1 MSRLRGCL
9 KDEIVDLRIITDEN
23 VGDGGIPSG
32 RLLVDFAEAVINGDN
47 AAIQGVR
54 DRMLETLSAEA
65 VVDAAGV
72 VATFDAIDR
81 VADGTGVEQH
91 QIVLDATADVRNEL
105 GIDEFATA

>member
-1 MSRLRGCL
+1 M
-9 KDEIVDLRIITDEN
+9 
-23 VGDGGIPSG
+23 
-32 RLLVDFAEAVINGDN
+32 DFAEAVINGDN

-54 DRMLETLSAEA
+54 DRMLETLGAEA

>member
-1 MSRLRGCL
+1 
-9 KDEIVDLRIITDEN
+9 
-23 VGDGGIPSG
+23 
-32 RLLVDFAEAVINGDN
+32 
-47 AAIQGVR
+47 
-54 DRMLETLSAEA
+54 MLETLGAEA